1 MFKIMNTLETKI
13 QNDLMNAMKNHQE
26 DSISALRSLKTA
38 IQNEKTNGV
47 YHELEDADIVKLV
60 QKQIKQRQES
70 IEIFEQAGRHELA
83 DKEQS
88 EMFVLMN
95 YAPKMMTEDEI
106 KSYVDIIIGEVGA
119 ASMKDMGK
127 VMQLFNS
134 RYSGRA
140 DGKVLSGIV
149 RAKLNV

>member
-1 MFKIMNTLETKI
+1 MNTLETKI

-38 IQNEKTNGV
+38 IQNEKTNGA
-47 YHELEDADIVKLV
+47 YHELEDADIIKLI

-106 KSYVDIIIGEVGA
+106 KSYVDIIIGELGA
-119 ASMKDMGK
+119 TSMKDMGK

-140 DGKVLSGIV
+140 DGKILSGIV
-149 RAKLNV
+149 RTKLNV